1 MMNTMKKVFMGAA
14 ALMMAVSMAGCGN
27 SGSGNSGTATPEAG
41 GSGTDAAGAVKIGLH
56 YELTGGV
63 ADYGKAELNG
73 SLLAIKQANAAAGS
87 EKYGYVKYDN
97 KSDSTEAV
105 TLAAQ
110 LASDGVAGVVGPATS
125 GASAASYQILNDAKI
140 PVLSPSATQN
150 NVTLTNPDD
159 ASSAAYDYVYRVCLE
174 ES

>member
-1 MMNTMKKVFMGAA
+1 MMNTMKKVFMSAA

-56 YELTGGV
+56 YELTGEV

-110 LASDGVAGVVGPATS
+110 LAFPTV
-125 GASAASYQILNDAKI
+125 
-140 PVLSPSATQN
+140 
-150 NVTLTNPDD
+150 
-159 ASSAAYDYVYRVCLE
+159 
-174 ES
+174 

>member
-1 MMNTMKKVFMGAA
+1 M
-14 ALMMAVSMAGCGN
+14 
-27 SGSGNSGTATPEAG
+27 
-41 GSGTDAAGAVKIGLH
+41 KIGLH

-63 ADYGKAELNG
+63 ADYGKSELNG

-140 PVLSPSATQN
+140 PVLSP
-150 NVTLTNPDD
+150 VCD
-159 ASSAAYDYVYRVCLE
+159 AEQRYADQSGRCVQRSLRLCLPRLL
-174 ES
+174 

>member
-56 YELTGGV
+56 YELTGEV

-73 SLLAIKQANAAAGS
+73 SLLAIKS
-87 EKYGYVKYDN
+87 
-97 KSDSTEAV
+97 
-105 TLAAQ
+105 
-110 LASDGVAGVVGPATS
+110 PACS
-125 GASAASYQILNDAKI
+125 QQ
-140 PVLSPSATQN
+140 V
-150 NVTLTNPDD
+150 
-159 ASSAAYDYVYRVCLE
+159 R
-174 ES
+174 